1 MKTTT
6 DMNSE
11 STPSEGARGLPIA
24 GATLQAV
31 LLFGDGGM
39 DSIAVPVPLPEI
51 IIRIEQPAAIERH
64 FRRAR
69 SADSVVRYAEE
80 VTTLADGSVSA
91 GDAGRRR
98 CCRCGAVHTVYYVP
112 KFEPNQPVT
121 PATAAYC
128 ETCYSKAAL

>member
-1 MKTTT
+1 MKTT

-11 STPSEGARGLPIA
+11 STPSEGAPPLPIV

-31 LLFGDGGM
+31 LQLCDGGM

-51 IIRIEQPAAIERH
+51 VIRVQLAPARETH

-80 VTTLADGSVSA
+80 AMALADGATSA
-91 GDAGRRR
+91 HDVGRRQ
-98 CCRCGAVHTVYYVP
+98 CGRCGEVRAVYYVP
-112 KFEPNQPVT
+112 KLGPNESVT
-121 PATAAYC
+121 RSTVAYC
-128 ETCYSKAAL
+128 DTCYSKAAM

>member
-1 MKTTT
+1 MTTT

-11 STPSEGARGLPIA
+11 PIPSEDAPPLPIA

-31 LLFGDGGM
+31 LQCRDGGM

-51 IIRIEQPAAIERH
+51 VIRVQQGAPVETH

-80 VTTLADGSVSA
+80 VTTLADGGALARDPS
-91 GDAGRRR
+91 RRR
-98 CCRCGAVHTVYYVP
+98 CARCGAVRAVYYVP
-112 KFEPNQPVT
+112 KLAPNESVT
-121 PATAAYC
+121 STTPAYC
-128 ETCYSKAAL
+128 ETCYSKAVV

>member
-1 MKTTT
+1 MKTT

-11 STPSEGARGLPIA
+11 STPSEGAPPLPIV

-31 LLFGDGGM
+31 LQLCDGGM

-51 IIRIEQPAAIERH
+51 VIRVQLAPTGETH

-80 VTTLADGSVSA
+80 VMVLVEGATAPRDE
-91 GDAGRRR
+91 GRRR
-98 CCRCGAVHTVYYVP
+98 CGRCGEVRAVYYVP
-112 KFEPNQPVT
+112 KLGPNEAVT
-121 PATAAYC
+121 LSTAAYC
-128 ETCYSKAAL
+128 DTCYSKAAM